1 MIVRRN
7 TSFLVLIIYKM
18 KIKVGVFFG
27 GASVEHEISV
37 ITMNQAIS
45 SLNPEKYEIVPI
57 YIAKNGVM
65 YTGDDLLDLYSFKDM
80 EVLLKR
86 CYKVAVVN
94 DGKGV
99 KVIRCPAPFI
109 GKRVLNTIDVAFP
122 IVHGTNCEDGTLAG
136 FLTLLGIPFVG
147 PDIVSSS
154 IGMDKI
160 LQKKILRES
169 GLPVVDFVSFYSI
182 EYIKDEERILKEI
195 DEKLSYPMI
204 VKPANLGSSVGI
216 RKAKNKAELEEAI
229 EFAMEFT
236 DRVIVEKAV
245 ENLKEIN
252 CSVIGDLTES
262 ETSICEEPFFS
273 DEILSYTDKYIGDGK
288 SKGGTIGGGKTAPV
302 KVGGQKGSTKGGT
315 SSFSNKKIPADISK
329 EKTEEIQK
337 LTKEVFK
344 VLGCS
349 GVSRVDFL
357 IDTKTDKVY
366 VNEINTIP
374 GALSFYL
381 WEATGK
387 TFEKELDEIIEIAIK
402 KHRDKQKLTFSYDQ
416 NILAMQG
423 SKTGAKTGK
432 FSK

>member
-1 MIVRRN
+1 
-7 TSFLVLIIYKM
+7 M

-27 GASVEHEISV
+27 GNSVEHEISV

-45 SLNPEKYEIVPI
+45 SLDPEKYEIVPI

-94 DGKGV
+94 DGNGV
-99 KVIRCPAPFI
+99 KVVRTPAPWI

-136 FLTLLGIPFVG
+136 FVTLLGLPFVG
-147 PDIVSSS
+147 PDIVASS

-160 LQKKILRES
+160 LQKKILRQS
-169 GLPVVDFVSFYSI
+169 GIPVVDFVAFYSV
-182 EYIKDEERILKEI
+182 EYIKDEEAVLNKVEKE
-195 DEKLSYPMI
+195 LAYPVI
-204 VKPANLGSSVGI
+204 VKPGNLGSSVGI
-216 RKAKNKAELEEAI
+216 KKAKNKVELEEAI
-229 EFAMEFT
+229 EFAMEFA
-236 DRVIVEKAV
+236 DRIIVEKAV
-245 ENLKEIN
+245 EDLKEIN
-252 CSVIGDLTES
+252 CSVIGNLTET
-262 ETSICEEPFFS
+262 EASICEEPFFS

-288 SKGGTIGGGKTAPV
+288 SKGGTIGGGKNGTP
-302 KVGGQKGSTKGGT
+302 KLGGQKGETPQ
-315 SSFSNKKIPADISK
+315 FANKKIPADISK

-337 LTKEVFK
+337 LSQEVFK

-349 GVSRVDFL
+349 GVSRIDFL
-357 IDTKTDKVY
+357 IDQKTDKVY

-374 GALSFYL
+374 GALSYYL

-387 TFEKELDEIIEIAIK
+387 SFEKELDEIIEIAIK
-402 KHRDKQKLTFSYDQ
+402 RHRDKEKLTFSYDQ

-423 SKTGAKTGK
+423 GVKGAKGGKTGK
-432 FSK
+432 I

>member
-1 MIVRRN
+1 
-7 TSFLVLIIYKM
+7 M

-27 GASVEHEISV
+27 GNSVEHEISV

-45 SLNPEKYEIVPI
+45 SLDPEKYEIVPI

-65 YTGDDLLDLYSFKDM
+65 YTGDDLLDLYSFRDM
-80 EVLLKR
+80 DVLLKR
-86 CYKVAVVN
+86 CYQVAVVN

-99 KVIRCPAPFI
+99 KVMRCPAPWI

-122 IVHGTNCEDGTLAG
+122 IVHGTNCEDGTIAG
-136 FLTLLGIPFVG
+136 FVTLLGIPFVG
-147 PDIVSSS
+147 PDILASS

-160 LQKKILRES
+160 LQKKILRQS
-169 GLPVVDFVSFYSI
+169 GISVVDFVPFYSV
-182 EYIKDEERILKEI
+182 EYIKDEEKILKEI
-195 DEKLSYPMI
+195 EEKLEYPVI
-204 VKPANLGSSVGI
+204 VKPGNLGSSVGI
-216 RKAKNKAELEEAI
+216 RKAKNKVELEEAI
-229 EFAMEFT
+229 EFAMEFA
-236 DRVIVEKAV
+236 DRIIVEKAV

-252 CSVIGDLTES
+252 CSVIGNLTET
-262 ETSICEEPFFS
+262 EASICEEPFFS

-288 SKGGTIGGGKTAPV
+288 TKGGTIGGGKAGSA
-302 KVGGQKGSTKGGT
+302 KLGGQKGGAKGGNT
-315 SSFSNKKIPADISK
+315 QFANKKIPADISK

-337 LTKEVFK
+337 IAQEVFK

-349 GVSRVDFL
+349 GVSRIDFL

-374 GALSFYL
+374 GALSYYL

-387 TFEKELDEIIEIAIK
+387 SFEKELDEIIEIAIK
-402 KHRDKQKLTFSYDQ
+402 RHRDKEKLTFSYDQ

-423 SKTGAKTGK
+423 GVKGAKGGKTGK
-432 FSK
+432 I

>member
-1 MIVRRN
+1 
-7 TSFLVLIIYKM
+7 M

-27 GASVEHEISV
+27 GNSVEHEISV

-45 SLNPEKYEIVPI
+45 SLDPEKYEIVPI

-65 YTGDDLLDLYSFKDM
+65 YTGDDLLDLYSFRDM
-80 EVLLKR
+80 DVLLKR
-86 CYKVAVVN
+86 CYQVAVVN

-99 KVIRCPAPFI
+99 KVMRCPAPWI

-136 FLTLLGIPFVG
+136 FVTLLGIPFVG
-147 PDIVSSS
+147 PDILASS

-160 LQKKILRES
+160 LQKKILRQS
-169 GLPVVDFVSFYSI
+169 GIPVVDFVPFYSV
-182 EYIKDEERILKEI
+182 EYIKDEEKILKDIE
-195 DEKLSYPMI
+195 EKLEYPVI
-204 VKPANLGSSVGI
+204 VKPGNLGSSVGI
-216 RKAKNKAELEEAI
+216 RKAKNKVELEEAI
-229 EFAMEFT
+229 EFAMEFA
-236 DRVIVEKAV
+236 DRIIVEKAV

-252 CSVIGDLTES
+252 CSVIGDLTE
-262 ETSICEEPFFS
+262 TQASICEEPFFS

-288 SKGGTIGGGKTAPV
+288 SNGGTIGGGKTGSP
-302 KVGGQKGSTKGGT
+302 KLGGQKGGAKGGNT
-315 SSFSNKKIPADISK
+315 QFANKKIPADISK

-337 LTKEVFK
+337 MAQDVFK
-344 VLGCS
+344 VLGCN
-349 GVSRVDFL
+349 GVSRIDFL

-374 GALSFYL
+374 GALSYYL

-387 TFEKELDEIIEIAIK
+387 PFEKELDEIIDIAIK
-402 KHRDKQKLTFSYDQ
+402 RHRDKEKLTFSYDQ

-423 SKTGAKTGK
+423 GVKGAKGGKTGK
-432 FSK
+432 I

>member
-1 MIVRRN
+1 
-7 TSFLVLIIYKM
+7 M

-27 GASVEHEISV
+27 GNSVEHEISV

-45 SLNPEKYEIVPI
+45 SLDPEKYEIVPI

-65 YTGDDLLDLYSFKDM
+65 YTGDDLLDLYSFRDM
-80 EVLLKR
+80 DVLLKR

-99 KVIRCPAPFI
+99 KVVRCPAPWI

-122 IVHGTNCEDGTLAG
+122 IVHGTNCEDGTIAG
-136 FLTLLGIPFVG
+136 FATLLGIPFVG
-147 PDIVSSS
+147 PDIMASS

-160 LQKKILRES
+160 LQKKVLKES
-169 GLPVVDFVSFYSI
+169 GIPVVDFHAFYSV
-182 EYIKDEERILKEI
+182 EYIKDEEKILKEI
-195 DEKLSYPMI
+195 EDKISYPMI
-204 VKPANLGSSVGI
+204 VKPGNLGSSVGI
-216 RKAKNKAELEEAI
+216 KKAKNKPELEEAI
-229 EFAMEFT
+229 EFAMEFA

-252 CSVIGDLTES
+252 CSIIGNQAES
-262 ETSICEEPFFS
+262 EASVCEEPFFS

-288 SKGGTIGGGKTAPV
+288 TKGGTIGGGKGTNIKFGA
-302 KVGGQKGSTKGGT
+302 QKSGAKSGEN
-315 SSFSNKKIPADISK
+315 SFSNKKIPADISK

-337 LTKEVFK
+337 LSKEVFN
-344 VLGCS
+344 VLGCN
-349 GVSRVDFL
+349 GVARIDFL

-374 GALSFYL
+374 GALSYYL

-387 TFEKELDEIIEIAIK
+387 SFEQELDEIIELAIK
-402 KHRDKQKLTFSYDQ
+402 RHRDREKLTFSYDK

-423 SKTGAKTGK
+423 GTKGAKGSKTMRH
-432 FSK
+432 

>member
-1 MIVRRN
+1 
-7 TSFLVLIIYKM
+7 M

-27 GASVEHEISV
+27 GKSVEHEISV

-45 SLNPEKYEIVPI
+45 SLDPEKYEIVPI

-65 YTGDDLLDLYSFKDM
+65 YTGDDLFDLESFRDM

-86 CYKVAVVN
+86 CYQVTVVN

-99 KVIRCPAPFI
+99 KVVRCPAPII

-122 IVHGTNCEDGTLAG
+122 IVHGTNCEDGTMAG

-147 PDIVSSS
+147 PDILASS

-160 LQKKILRES
+160 LQKKVLKES
-169 GLPVVDFVSFYSI
+169 NIPVVDFVAFYSM
-182 EYIKDEERILKEI
+182 EYIKEEEKILADIEA
-195 DEKLSYPMI
+195 KLEYPVI
-204 VKPANLGSSVGI
+204 VKPGNLGSSVGI
-216 RKAKNKAELEEAI
+216 KKAKNKVELEEAI
-229 EFAMEFT
+229 EFAMEFA

-245 ENLKEIN
+245 EALKEIN
-252 CSVIGDLTES
+252 CSVIGNLTES
-262 ETSICEEPFFS
+262 EASICEEPFFS

-288 SKGGTIGGGKTAPV
+288 SKGGTIGGAKGFGSKTAGL
-302 KVGGQKGSTKGGT
+302 KTGAKGGQNSE
-315 SSFSNKKIPADISK
+315 FANKKIPADISE
-329 EKTEEIQK
+329 EKTKEIQSLAK
-337 LTKEVFK
+337 DVFK

-349 GVSRVDFL
+349 GVARVDFL

-387 TFEKELDEIIEIAIK
+387 TFEKELDEIIDIALK
-402 KHRDKQKLTFSYDQ
+402 REREKEKLTFSYDQ

-423 SKTGAKTGK
+423 SKTGAKGGK
-432 FSK
+432 IRR

>member
-1 MIVRRN
+1 
-7 TSFLVLIIYKM
+7 M

-27 GASVEHEISV
+27 GKSVEHEISV

-45 SLNPEKYEIVPI
+45 SLDPEKYEIVPI
-57 YIAKNGVM
+57 YISKNGVM

-80 EVLLKR
+80 DVLLKR
-86 CYKVAVVN
+86 CYKVAVIN

-99 KVIRCPAPFI
+99 KVVRTPAPWI

-122 IVHGTNCEDGTLAG
+122 IVHGTNCEDGTIAG
-136 FLTLLGIPFVG
+136 FVNLLGIPFVG
-147 PDIVSSS
+147 PDIMASS

-160 LQKKILRES
+160 LQKKVLKAS
-169 GLPVVDFVSFYSI
+169 GIPVVDFVSFYSI
-182 EYIKDEERILKEI
+182 EYIKDEEKILNKV
-195 DEKLSYPMI
+195 DEELTYPVI
-204 VKPANLGSSVGI
+204 VKPGNLGSSVGI
-216 RKAKNKAELEEAI
+216 KKAKNRVELEEAI
-229 EFAMEFT
+229 EFAMEFA
-236 DRVIVEKAV
+236 DRIIVEKAV
-245 ENLKEIN
+245 EKLKEIN
-252 CSVIGDLTES
+252 CSAIGNLTEV

-273 DEILSYTDKYIGDGK
+273 DEILSYADKYIGDGK
-288 SKGGTIGGGKTAPV
+288 TKGGTIGGGKGSTIKFGA
-302 KVGGQKGSTKGGT
+302 QKGSTKTGGNNQ
-315 SSFSNKKIPADISK
+315 FSNKKIPAEISK
-329 EKTEEIQK
+329 EKTEEIQN

-357 IDTKTDKVY
+357 IDTETDEVY

-387 TFEKELDEIIEIAIK
+387 SFTQELDEVIEIAIK
-402 KHRDKQKLTFSYDQ
+402 RHRDKEKLTFSYDQ

-423 SKTGAKTGK
+423 GTKGTKGIKR
-432 FSK
+432 

>member
-1 MIVRRN
+1 
-7 TSFLVLIIYKM
+7 M

-27 GASVEHEISV
+27 GKSVEHEISV

-57 YIAKNGVM
+57 YITKSGVM
-65 YTGDDLLDLYSFKDM
+65 YTGDDLFDLESFKDM

-99 KVIRCPAPFI
+99 KVVRNPAPLI
-109 GKRVLNTIDVAFP
+109 GKRVLNTIDIAFP

-147 PDIVSSS
+147 PDILSSS

-160 LQKKILRES
+160 LQKKVLRQS
-169 GLPVVDFVSFYSI
+169 DIPVVDFVAFYSM
-182 EYIKDEERILKEI
+182 EYIKEEEKILSEI
-195 DEKLSYPMI
+195 ESKISYPMI
-204 VKPANLGSSVGI
+204 VKPGNLGSSVGI
-216 RKAKNKAELEEAI
+216 KKAKSKPELEEAI
-229 EFAMEFT
+229 EFAMEFA

-252 CSVIGDLTES
+252 CSVIGNLTES
-262 ETSICEEPFFS
+262 EASICEEPFFS
-273 DEILSYTDKYIGDGK
+273 DDILSYTDKYIGDGK
-288 SKGGTIGGGKTAPV
+288 TKGGTIGGKGMTGKISSPKTGA
-302 KVGGQKGSTKGGT
+302 KGEANNE
-315 SSFSNKKIPADISK
+315 FANKKIPADITD
-329 EKTEEIQK
+329 EKTKEIQH
-337 LTKEVFK
+337 LAKEVFK
-344 VLGCS
+344 ILGCS
-349 GVSRVDFL
+349 GVARIDFL

-387 TFEKELDEIIEIAIK
+387 TFEKELDEIIDIALK
-402 KHRDKQKLTFSYDQ
+402 REREKEKLTFSYDQ

-423 SKTGAKTGK
+423 SQTGAKGGK
-432 FSK
+432 IRK

>member
-1 MIVRRN
+1 
-7 TSFLVLIIYKM
+7 M

-27 GASVEHEISV
+27 GNSVEHEISV

-45 SLNPEKYEIVPI
+45 SLDPEKYEIVPI

-65 YTGDDLLDLYSFKDM
+65 YTGDDLLDLYSFRDM
-80 EVLLKR
+80 DVLLKR

-94 DGKGV
+94 DGKAV
-99 KVIRCPAPFI
+99 KVVRCPAPLI
-109 GKRVLNTIDVAFP
+109 GRRVLNTIDVAFP
-122 IVHGTNCEDGTLAG
+122 IVHGTNCEDGTIAG
-136 FLTLLGIPFVG
+136 FVTLLGIPFVG
-147 PDIVSSS
+147 PDIMASS

-160 LQKKILRES
+160 LQKKVLKAS
-169 GLPVVDFVSFYSI
+169 GLPVVDYVSFYSL
-182 EYIKDEERILKEI
+182 EYIKDEEKILKEI
-195 DEKLSYPMI
+195 EEKLTYPLI
-204 VKPANLGSSVGI
+204 VKPGNLGSSVGI
-216 RKAKNKAELEEAI
+216 KKASNKAELEEAI
-229 EFAMEFT
+229 EFAMEFA

-252 CSVIGDLTES
+252 CSCIGNLTES

-273 DEILSYTDKYIGDGK
+273 DEILSYTDKYIGDGN
-288 SKGGTIGGGKTAPV
+288 SKGGTIAGGKGTSV
-302 KVGGQKGSTKGGT
+302 KFGPKNGGAKGGAKT
-315 SSFSNKKIPADISK
+315 GESQFANKKIPADISK

-344 VLGCS
+344 TLGCS
-349 GVSRVDFL
+349 GVARVDFL

-374 GALSFYL
+374 GALSYYL

-387 TFEKELDEIIEIAIK
+387 SFEKELDEIIEIAIK
-402 KHRDKQKLTFSYDQ
+402 RHRDKEKLTFSYDK

-423 SKTGAKTGK
+423 GVKGAKG
-432 FSK
+432 SKGMKK